1 MIFTPTTH
9 EEEYINIL
17 DNYSHNEFIFIRMTE
32 TMHKKSII
40 DANASLRMFLNDT
53 FDIDYSNI
61 EQGQENKV
69 LKSCNLLTPDGI
81 IEVDISYYRPE
92 TKKGDPRF
100 WIYGIK
106 KVVLSDDMF
115 IFTSFD
121 HKPLIIPLKWSFED
135 FNKLISDLLGSYEIE
150 LSDIQKELVSKL
162 IEVYEKGWIK
172 TLRAGDT
179 GVGYTF
185 ETLIDIQAN
194 SSKEPDFKGIEIKTS
209 RKNGNNNLQT
219 LFSKTPEWGEYK
231 NRGELVIDR
240 GYWDENKNR
249 YALYMTINALVPN
262 SKGWKL
268 KIDYDVEK
276 IYIFQNNDKTV
287 YYDFSIL
294 KNALETK
301 HKETL
306 FIKADV
312 KNKTNAKDPNEEFFY
327 NEAFL
332 CVSSSFASFLSL
344 IEKGLVSLDFAIH
357 HDPKTKKTRDHGF
370 LWRMNSQ
377 YIPMLF
383 KEHKKIL

>member
-1 MIFTPTTH
+1 MIFVPTTH
-9 EEEYINIL
+9 EEKYIEIL

-32 TMHKKSII
+32 TMHNKSII

-53 FDIDYSNI
+53 FGIDYSNI
-61 EQGQENKV
+61 EQGSEHKV
-69 LKSCNLLTPDGI
+69 IGSCDLLTPEGV
-81 IEVDISYYRPE
+81 IEVEISYYRPE

-106 KVVLSDDMF
+106 KVVFPDDMF
-115 IFTSFD
+115 IFTSYND
-121 HKPLIIPLKWSFED
+121 KPLIIPLKWSFED
-135 FNKLISDLLGSYEIE
+135 FDKLISNLFSSYKIS
-150 LSDIQKELVSKL
+150 LSDVQKELVDKL
-162 IEVYEKGWIK
+162 MSVYEKGWIK
-172 TLRAGDT
+172 TLRVGDT
-179 GVGYTF
+179 GVGFTF
-185 ETLIDIQAN
+185 ETLLKIKAN

-240 GYWDENKNR
+240 GYWDEDKSR
-249 YALYMTINALVPN
+249 YSLYMTINALNPN

-268 KIDYDVEK
+268 KIDYDEEK
-276 IYIFQNNDKTV
+276 IYILQNNNKTV
-287 YYDFSIL
+287 YYDFRIL
-294 KNALETK
+294 KSALETK

-306 FIKADV
+306 FIKAEV
-312 KNKTNAKDPNEEFFY
+312 RNKNNAQDPNEEFYY

-332 CVSSSFASFLSL
+332 CIGSSFVSFLSL

>member
-1 MIFTPTTH
+1 MIFTPTAY

-40 DANASLRMFLNDT
+40 DANKSLRLFLEDT
-53 FDIDYSNI
+53 FNLSYHDI
-61 EQGQENKV
+61 EQGRKIISNGFI
-69 LKSCNLLTPDGI
+69 LTQHGLED
-81 IEVDISYYRPE
+81 VKISHYRPE

-100 WIYGIK
+100 WVYGIK
-106 KVVLSDDMF
+106 KIVYPNDMF
-115 IFTSFD
+115 ILTSLNNSPF
-121 HKPLIIPLKWSFED
+121 IIPLKWSFEN
-135 FNKLISDLLGSYEIE
+135 FNKLVSNSLGSNEVI
-150 LSDIQKELVSKL
+150 LSDVQKELISKL
-162 IEVYEKGWIK
+162 KKVHEKGWIK

-179 GVGYTF
+179 GVGFTF

-231 NRGELVIDR
+231 NRGELVINR

-268 KIDYDVEK
+268 KIDYDAEK
-276 IYIFQNNDKTV
+276 IYILQNNDKTL
-287 YYDFSIL
+287 YYDFGIL

-312 KNKTNAKDPNEEFFY
+312 KNKINAKDPNEEFFY

-332 CVSSSFASFLSL
+332 CVGSSFASFLSL

-357 HDPKTKKTRDHGF
+357 HVPKTKKTRDHGF

>member
-1 MIFTPTTH
+1 MIFIPTPH
-9 EEEYINIL
+9 EQKYIDIL
-17 DNYSHNEFIFIRMTE
+17 DKYSHNEFIFIRMTE

-40 DANASLRMFLNDT
+40 DANKSLRLFLEDAFNLS
-53 FDIDYSNI
+53 YYNI
-61 EQGQENKV
+61 EQGHKTFSNALILTQNGLENVK
-69 LKSCNLLTPDGI
+69 
-81 IEVDISYYRPE
+81 ISHYRPE

-100 WIYGIK
+100 WVYGIK
-106 KVVLSDDMF
+106 KIVYPNDMF
-115 IFTSFD
+115 ILTSLNNSPF
-121 HKPLIIPLKWSFED
+121 IIPLKWSFEN
-135 FNKLISDLLGSYEIE
+135 FNKLISDSLGSNEVIF
-150 LSDIQKELVSKL
+150 SDIQNELISKL
-162 IEVYEKGWIK
+162 KKVYEKGWIK

-185 ETLIDIQAN
+185 ETLIDIRAN

-231 NRGELVIDR
+231 NRAELVIDR

-262 SKGWKL
+262 SKGWIL
-268 KIDYDVEK
+268 KIDYDAEK
-276 IYIFQNNDKTV
+276 IYILQNNDKTV
-287 YYDFSIL
+287 YYDFRIL

-312 KNKTNAKDPNEEFFY
+312 KNKTNAVDPNEEFFY

-332 CVSSSFASFLSL
+332 CVGSSFVSFLSL

-383 KEHKKIL
+383 KEHKNIL